1 MLPQLPR
8 LPPTILAALGCWLEQ
23 VYLIWAGAGTL
34 VVRLAWES
42 EKLTG
47 LAWGVERALPP
58 TRTRRRELFQT
69 NGWKEVQ
76 MNDGQMRDVD
86 LIALEG

>member
-1 MLPQLPR
+1 MPAWTLLAESPADPAAAREPALAATATKAS
-8 LPPTILAALGCWLEQ
+8 PTILAALGCWLEQ

-47 LAWGVERALPP
+47 LAWGVGESSASH
-58 TRTRRRELFQT
+58 Q
-69 NGWKEVQ
+69 
-76 MNDGQMRDVD
+76 D
-86 LIALEG
+86 

>member
-1 MLPQLPR
+1 MLSQLPR

-47 LAWGVERALPP
+47 LAWGVGESSASHQD
-58 TRTRRRELFQT
+58 E
-69 NGWKEVQ
+69 E
-76 MNDGQMRDVD
+76 
-86 LIALEG
+86 EGTFSDKWVEGGSDE